1 MIGGLPPLQW
11 LHTFRAVMEAGSF
24 AGAAKLLNLT
34 PSAISHQM
42 RALEGMLGQKLFLRV
57 RRSVIPTEEALTYS
71 ASIGESFARLVTA
84 TSRVASGAGVRRLP
98 IHASPS
104 LATLWLVPR
113 LGQFL
118 REHPTIDIA
127 LFASHEPARLG
138 QDGILI
144 DIQYARPVPGDC
156 EAVTLGEDFIVPLAS
171 PAFVARA
178 ELTAPADIARV
189 PLIHSVRNVVP
200 WDQWAARHA
209 PMVPLNPRGLQF
221 DRGHLALAAAI
232 SGLGLALESTIHAHD
247 LLQRGELVMPFG
259 PLGIWAVAHRLLYR
273 REDRGSPEIMAFVEW
288 IMRSMNEERPV
299 SEHRAGGANRAAGR
313 AAGSAPPGD
322 LR

>member
-42 RALEGMLGQKLFLRV
+42 RALEGMLGQSLFLRV
-57 RRSVIPTEEALTYS
+57 KRTVIPTEEALTYS

-84 TSRVASGAGVRRLP
+84 TSRVSSGAGVRRLP

-104 LATLWLVPR
+104 LATCWLVPR

-127 LFASHEPARLG
+127 LFAGHEPARLG

-144 DIQYARPVPGDC
+144 DIQYNRPVPEDC
-156 EAVTLGEDFIVPLAS
+156 EAVSLGEELIVPLAS
-171 PAFVARA
+171 PAFIARNKLA
-178 ELTAPADIARV
+178 TPSDIPRV
-189 PLIHSVRNVVP
+189 PLIHSVRCVVQ
-200 WDQWAARHA
+200 WDQWSARHA
-209 PMVPLNPRGLQF
+209 PLIPLNPRGLQF
-221 DRGHLALAAAI
+221 DRGHLAITAAVD
-232 SGLGLALESTIHAHD
+232 GLGLSLESVIHAHD
-247 LLQRGELVMPFG
+247 LLRRGDLVMPFG
-259 PLGIWAVAHRLLYR
+259 PLGIAAVAHRLVYR
-273 REDRGSPEIMAFVEW
+273 REDRESAEIMAFVEW
-288 IMRSMNEERPV
+288 IVRALNEERAV
-299 SEHRAGGANRAAGR
+299 
-313 AAGSAPPGD
+313 
-322 LR
+322 L

>member
-24 AGAAKLLNLT
+24 AGAARLLNLT

-42 RALEGMLGQKLFLRV
+42 RALEGMLGRRLFLRV
-57 RRSVIPTEEALTYS
+57 KRTVIPTEEALTYS
-71 ASIGESFARLVTA
+71 ASIGESFARLMTA

-144 DIQYARPVPGDC
+144 DIQYNRPVPEDC
-156 EAVTLGEDFIVPLAS
+156 EAVSLGDELIVPLAS
-171 PAFVARA
+171 PTFVARNQLA
-178 ELTAPADIARV
+178 APSDITRV
-189 PLIHSVRNVVP
+189 PLIHSLRCVVP
-200 WDQWAARHA
+200 WDQWSARHA
-209 PMVPLNPRGLQF
+209 PLASLNPRGLQF
-221 DRGHLALAAAI
+221 DRGHLAIAAAMD
-232 SGLGLALESTIHAHD
+232 GLGLALESVIHARD
-247 LLQRGELVMPFG
+247 LLRRGELVMPFG
-259 PLGIWAVAHRLLYR
+259 AIGISAIAHRLVYR
-273 REDRGSPEIMAFVEW
+273 REDRASPEIAAFVSW
-288 IMRSMNEERPV
+288 IV
-299 SEHRAGGANRAAGR
+299 RAMDKDRAAR
-313 AAGSAPPGD
+313 
-322 LR
+322 